1 MITHRIALP
10 ILLLAACLSSAA
22 TLPDI
27 EGRVVGVHDGDT
39 ITLLTADK
47 TQIKIRL
54 EGIEAPESK
63 QAFGNRAKQELS
75 GLIFDKQV
83 VIKNHGVDLY
93 GRTLGRI
100 ICGNLDVNLEMVKR
114 GMAWHFLKYSKEK
127 ALADAEKEASEAKRG
142 LWADKKPVPQWEYRK
157 AKKAK

>member
-1 MITHRIALP
+1 MI
-10 ILLLAACLSSAA
+10 ILRASILAVLLSTCAAFADP
-22 TLPDI
+22 LPDI
-27 EGRVVGVHDGDT
+27 AGRVVGVHDGDS
-39 ITLLTADK
+39 ITLLTSDK

-54 EGIEAPESK
+54 EGIDAPESK

-75 GLIFDKQV
+75 GLIFGKDV
-83 VIKNHGVDLY
+83 VVKNHGTDPY
-93 GRTLGRI
+93 RRALGRI